1 MNHLHL
7 RIQIIPEIISKS
19 NSCTKFT
26 LQVLHK
32 QSSDTNTL
40 ATKNLKIPLKT
51 SPTIGKN
58 GHRLKFL
65 SYNSYRVLFFFQ
77 SASSAQRIV
86 LHGARF
92 EVEIEMRGDS
102 VSVFRM
108 EVTRGKEDATANYR
122 MIIN

>member
-1 MNHLHL
+1 MVIDWNSSRTT
-7 RIQIIPEIISKS
+7 RIE
-19 NSCTKFT
+19 F
-26 LQVLHK
+26 
-32 QSSDTNTL
+32 
-40 ATKNLKIPLKT
+40 
-51 SPTIGKN
+51 
-58 GHRLKFL
+58 F
-65 SYNSYRVLFFFQ
+65 FFFQ

>member
-51 SPTIGKN
+51 SPTVGKN
-58 GHRLKFL
+58 GHRLKLL
-65 SYNSYRVLFFFQ
+65 SYNSYRVLFFFPKCIQ
-77 SASSAQRIV
+77 CTT
-86 LHGARF
+86 
-92 EVEIEMRGDS
+92 DC
-102 VSVFRM
+102 
-108 EVTRGKEDATANYR
+108 VTRCPIRGGN
-122 MIIN
+122 